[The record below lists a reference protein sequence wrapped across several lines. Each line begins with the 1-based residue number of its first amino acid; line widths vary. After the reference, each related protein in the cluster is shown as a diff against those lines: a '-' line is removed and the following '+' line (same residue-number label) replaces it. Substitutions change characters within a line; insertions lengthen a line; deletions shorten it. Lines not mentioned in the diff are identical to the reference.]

1 MNNNLSDILQ
11 ESIEL
16 ELSISR
22 LYTLFHDLYP
32 DDEDLWWQLAIEERN
47 HAALLRYEKSNR
59 QNGCEMAE
67 GLLANDLEAITAANN
82 KVVQLTERFKS
93 TSPPREEAFSTALD
107 IENSIGEAHYQAFM
121 DSSEVH
127 SVADELFR
135 QLNQDDKDHARRI
148 EAYMESHTHTMEEFI

>member
-1 MNNNLSDILQ
+1 MNKNLSDILQ

-16 ELSISR
+16 ELNIAR
-22 LYTLFHDLYP
+22 LYTLFHDMYP

-47 HAALLRYEKSNR
+47 HAALLRHEKSNR
-59 QNGCEMAE
+59 QNGCTMAE
-67 GLLANDLEAITAANN
+67 GLLAPDLEALMAANN
-82 KVVQLTERFKS
+82 KVLQLIEHFRS
-93 TSPPREEAFSTALD
+93 ASPPPEEAFSTALD

-121 DSSEVH
+121 DNSETH

-148 EAYMESHTHTMEEFI
+148 EAYMASHTHTMEELI